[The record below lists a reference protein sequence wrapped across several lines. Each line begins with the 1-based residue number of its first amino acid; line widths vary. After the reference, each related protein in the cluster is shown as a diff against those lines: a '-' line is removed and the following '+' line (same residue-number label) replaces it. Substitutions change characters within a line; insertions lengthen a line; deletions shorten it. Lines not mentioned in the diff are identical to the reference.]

1 MCNFFSAL
9 VLRNGDVL
17 SHPSLDS
24 HSDLVTYFQL
34 PDVDAK
40 IPHFAKVELTPGDNW
55 LTPETWAF
63 RVDEDVEPIWWKDIA
78 EQAEA
83 KVRSLAAK
91 MVLTSGRVPLLCD
104 GSWILG
110 GDVRVDRVVAG
121 ARILRVQDKASI
133 SVVMGGTFSAVWG
146 GTFSAVRGGTFSDVR
161 GGTFSDVCGGTFS
174 DVCGGTFS
182 AVWGGTF
189 SDVCGGTFSAV
200 WGGTFSDVCGGTFSA
215 VRGGTFSAVRGG
227 TFSAVWGG
235 TKILL
240 HESYGHLAKLDDSA
254 KAHLVQSISQ
264 AVKYPFR
271 KR

>member
-146 GTFSAVRGGTFSDVR
+146 GTFSAVRGGTFSAVW
-161 GGTFSDVCGGTFS
+161 GGTFSDVWTAGRSRTSAAGRSRPSRGGTFS

-189 SDVCGGTFSAV
+189 SDV
-200 WGGTFSDVCGGTFSA
+200 WGGTFSDVGGTSRPSRSLGRDVLGRLGRDVLGRQGRDEDPA
-215 VRGGTFSAVRGG
+215 ARIIRPPCEVG
-227 TFSAVWGG
+227 
-235 TKILL
+235 
-240 HESYGHLAKLDDSA
+240 
-254 KAHLVQSISQ
+254 
-264 AVKYPFR
+264 
-271 KR
+271 